1 MLGKVGILMNK
12 DNQMTFA
19 EWMTQIN
26 GQNSDLSSIFGG
38 FPIASYSKMK
48 KEEFKNLCYRN
59 IYIRLVNICLSL
71 FKWTLPDTMDERVLE
86 IGYLLR
92 GSVCVCKLK
101 EGIFGLPCTPNN
113 MYNIYGNPTQARAM
127 ALNGMQWTVNVKY
140 KTDIPHRDTE
150 TFFEAAEGDAVYS
163 KDNKLAYPYI
173 NYVREYAY
181 KISDK
186 LVALNIAAQRLKSP
200 FVYIIDE
207 YELKDTVQRLVD
219 KIESNDDIIVRLKH
233 AGVGKEL
240 ENSIQLEPNNMKP
253 EIIQS
258 LKDAILFDFNM
269 FLETIGINTN
279 PSPDKSQ
286 VVLTPELES
295 NNGLISLEQDI
306 RFRYREELCEDAKSI
321 LGVEMSVE
329 KTVDEAQQMIN
340 DFRQGVQ
347 NGFDQG
353 QSKEAGHPSSRN
365 SD

>member
-1 MLGKVGILMNK
+1 
-12 DNQMTFA
+12 MTFA

-26 GQNSDLSSIFGG
+26 NSSSDLSSIFGG
-38 FPIASYSKMK
+38 FPVASYTKMK

-186 LVALNIAAQRLKSP
+186 LVALNIATQRLKSP
-200 FVYIIDE
+200 FVYVVDE
-207 YELKDTVQRLVD
+207 YELKDTVQRMVD
-219 KIESNDDIIVRLKH
+219 KIESNDDVIIRLKH
-233 AGVGKEL
+233 GGVGKEIA
-240 ENSIQLEPNNMKP
+240 NTIQLEANNMKP

-258 LKDAILFDFNM
+258 IKDAILFDFNM

-295 NNGLISLEQDI
+295 NNGLITLEQDI
-306 RFRYREELCEDAKSI
+306 RFKYREELCEDAKSI
-321 LGVEMSVE
+321 LGVDMQVE
-329 KTVDEAQQMIN
+329 KTVDQAQEMI
-340 DFRQGVQ
+340 DEFRKGVQ
-347 NGFDQG
+347 GESDQTKPNQAG
-353 QSKEAGHPSSRN
+353 QSSKGSS
-365 SD
+365 DK